1 MNMKSL
7 LPNALTMGN
16 LIGGIFVCWAAVTAT
31 ALDESLVSWVVA
43 LVWLGAMLCDGL
55 DGMVARWLKVDG
67 PMGAQLDSLA
77 DLVTGG
83 LAPAFVAYNIL
94 QQSGARES
102 MTMLLPLLL
111 VMASAYRLARYNVD
125 ALKDDNKGPNPFF
138 TGLPVPAV
146 GLYWMGMM
154 MWRGEMSGSEF
165 GRIEIMTYA
174 VILGIG
180 LVGLPLMMVM
190 KRKIVSMKDWGFD
203 ERVDRIRYG
212 IGAGCVG
219 VFAGT
224 WFAWGNVYAAV
235 PLCVLLYSGVSL
247 VTSPK

>member
-16 LIGGIFVCWAAVTAT
+16 LIGGTFVCWAAVTAS
-31 ALDESLVSWVVA
+31 AGEEPFAIGVVA

-55 DGMVARWLKVDG
+55 DGIVARWLKVDG

-83 LAPAFVAYNIL
+83 LASAFVAYNIL
-94 QQSGARES
+94 QESGARES
-102 MTMLLPLLL
+102 VTMLVPFLL
-111 VMASAYRLARYNVD
+111 VIASAYRLARYNVD
-125 ALKDDNKGPNPFF
+125 AMKDDNKGPNPFF
-138 TGLPVPAV
+138 KGLPVPAV

-154 MWRGEMSGSEF
+154 MWRGEMSGGEF

-174 VILGIG
+174 VIVGIG

-190 KRKIVSMKDWGFD
+190 KRKVVSMKDWGFD

-247 VTSPK
+247 VTTPK